1 MRLSVKITHLGL
13 ILIFETGEGPPPA
26 GPPHGSVASGGA
38 ACRQALDSGGA
49 CGGKTVLPAELTSP
63 QRHRTSTLPSGRL
76 KTANQR
82 PRHWSHFLRRRNHV
96 LSNHVLRHH
105 NHVARH
111 RNHVLRHH
119 KKILRALQLLRIW
132 MVEQGSENAA
142 TTDAMTVS
150 AMTAATSAVAREAG
164 CIARGSARARA
175 RASPGGGGDHGAK
188 DKNALC

>member
-82 PRHWSHFLRRRNHV
+82 PRHWSHFFEAPQSCSEQSCSEAPQSRCEAPQ
-96 LSNHVLRHH
+96 SCCE
-105 NHVARH
+105 APQ
-111 RNHVLRHH
+111 

-132 MVEQGSENAA
+132 MVDQGSENAA

-164 CIARGSARARA
+164 CIAPGAARARA
-175 RASPGGGGDHGAK
+175 RASPDHGAK
-188 DKNALC
+188 DKNPLC

>member
-63 QRHRTSTLPSGRL
+63 QKHRTSTLPSGRL
-76 KTANQR
+76 KTANKR

-105 NHVARH
+105 NHVATCSEAPQ
-111 RNHVLRHH
+111 

-142 TTDAMTVS
+142 TTDAMT
-150 AMTAATSAVAREAG
+150 AATSAVAREAG
-164 CIARGSARARA
+164 CIARGPARARA
-175 RASPGGGGDHGAK
+175 RASPDHGAK